1 MKYKLFLILAL
12 AATIIF
18 SCGGAVDDTE
28 DDVNCV
34 ISISDSAETEPNDSL
49 GEALLI
55 CSSALIYDD
64 FTITGTVND
73 YSDNHD
79 YFELTPNY
87 SGSINIT
94 LSDFETNDLDLVL
107 NSEGFDVDS
116 SISYSSSETIS
127 FDLESNTIYYIYVIA
142 MDTDSN
148 DTTYT
153 LTINF
158 D

>member
-1 MKYKLFLILAL
+1 MKYKEYLILAFVIL
-12 AATIIF
+12 IF
-18 SCGGAVDDTE
+18 SCGGGVDDTE

-34 ISISDSAETEPNDSL
+34 ISISNSAETEPNDSL
-49 GEALLI
+49 DEALLI

-64 FTITGTVND
+64 FEITGSVND
-73 YSDNHD
+73 NSDNRD

-94 LSDFETNDLDLVL
+94 LSGFETNDLDLYL
-107 NSEGFDVDS
+107 
-116 SISYSSSETIS
+116 SSEDSVVASSNTYLPSETVS
-127 FDLESNTIYYIYVIA
+127 FNLESNKKYYIYVIA
-142 MDTDSN
+142 AETDNN
-148 DTTYT
+148 DTSYT